1 MPVWIPLAWI
11 QQCLWVRVSKACF
24 KLMIVL
30 HAVLMEN
37 MCKGSCSP
45 FMHMSA
51 LEKSRMRWIKPLHQ
65 DYFWEFSTE
74 SSKFHIFQNLN
85 DLHSRVLPS
94 ANKYIC
100 KWMKERKIVFLWVG
114 GSHKWTIVL
123 VVCCC
128 IFSLYLSMLGIIHI
142 VKRKDTAIT
151 NRLKKCC
158 CFLKR
163 EKQHLG

>member
-1 MPVWIPLAWI
+1 MSVWIPLSCI

-37 MCKGSCSP
+37 MCKRSCSP

-51 LEKSRMRWIKPLHQ
+51 LEKSRMRLIKPLHQ

-85 DLHSRVLPS
+85 DPYSHVLLS
-94 ANKYIC
+94 ANKH
-100 KWMKERKIVFLWVG
+100 MKEGKENNIFVSWWWSQKNYCVA
-114 GSHKWTIVL
+114 
-123 VVCCC
+123 CCC
-128 IFSLYLSMLGIIHI
+128 IFLLYLYTVGTIRI
-142 VKRKDTAIT
+142 VKWKDAAIT
-151 NRLKKCC
+151 NCLKKCC
-158 CFLKR
+158 RFLKT